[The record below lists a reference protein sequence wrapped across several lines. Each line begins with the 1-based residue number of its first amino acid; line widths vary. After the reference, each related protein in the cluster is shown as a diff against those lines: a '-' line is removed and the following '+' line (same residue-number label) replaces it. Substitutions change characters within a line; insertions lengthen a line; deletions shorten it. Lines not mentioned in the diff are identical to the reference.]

1 MIHMRTKL
9 ILLSLLALMVGVSAR
24 AQDDRI
30 VTVDKLPQNAKEF
43 LAKHFPDKTP
53 VLVKEDWDDFEVI
66 YAQGEKAE
74 FRKNGEWKKVDF
86 RVTAVPAVLVP
97 EQVRAQVQSLYPGAI
112 ITKIKKEPYGWE
124 AKLNNGLEID
134 FNAEFV
140 ITDIDD

>member
-9 ILLSLLALMVGVSAR
+9 FLLSLLALLLCVSAR

-30 VTVDKLPQNAKEF
+30 VSVDKLPQNAKEF
-43 LAKHFPDKTP
+43 LTKYFPDKTP
-53 VLVKEDWDDFEVI
+53 VLVKEDWDDFEVV
-66 YAQGEKAE
+66 YANGEKAE
-74 FRKNGEWKKVDF
+74 FLKNGEWKKIDF
-86 RVTAVPAVLVP
+86 RVVAVPAALVP
-97 EQVRAQVQSLYPGAI
+97 EQVKTQVQSLYPGAI

-140 ITDIDD
+140 IIDIDD